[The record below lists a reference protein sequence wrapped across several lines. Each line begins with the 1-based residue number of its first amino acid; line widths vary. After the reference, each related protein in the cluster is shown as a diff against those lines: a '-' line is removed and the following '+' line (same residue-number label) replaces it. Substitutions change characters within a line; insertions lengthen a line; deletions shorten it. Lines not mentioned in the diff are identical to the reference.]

1 MMVMT
6 PKTERFEMRLDPVL
20 LDRVDDWRGTQ
31 SDFPSRAEAIRRLIE
46 AGVTERPKEKFRPTH
61 AERLIIWLL
70 TELLKNQKG
79 QADSMELI
87 QDALMGGHFWYFGD
101 MGYSMLMHDDIDKP
115 SSLSL
120 VINTLDMWSF
130 IENACRKFTATDRKL
145 LESEVGYA
153 GKDPKF
159 LGFDGNHETEYMSIA
174 RFLVEK
180 MGRFTNFKGRDF
192 NSHMP
197 LVGRYSRMC
206 ARFDEIRPDLTGR
219 ELSVEEVIS
228 LLKRD

>member
-1 MMVMT
+1 MCRMIRTKARNIRRNIRMMVMT

-20 LDRVDDWRGTQ
+20 LERVDDWRGTQ

-87 QDALMGGHFWYFGD
+87 QDALFSGHFWYFDD
-101 MGYSMLMHDDIDKP
+101 MGFSMLMHDDIDSP

-120 VINTLDMWSF
+120 VINNRHVVLH
-130 IENACRKFTATDRKL
+130 RKRLPGVLRRRQKA
-145 LESEVGYA
+145 
-153 GKDPKF
+153 
-159 LGFDGNHETEYMSIA
+159 LGN
-174 RFLVEK
+174 
-180 MGRFTNFKGRDF
+180 
-192 NSHMP
+192 
-197 LVGRYSRMC
+197 
-206 ARFDEIRPDLTGR
+206 
-219 ELSVEEVIS
+219 
-228 LLKRD
+228 

>member
-1 MMVMT
+1 MT

-20 LDRVDDWRGTQ
+20 IDRVDEWRGTQ
-31 SDFPSRAEAIRRLIE
+31 ADFPSRAEAIRRLIE
-46 AGVTERPKEKFRPTH
+46 AGLTERPKEKFRPTH
-61 AERLIIWLL
+61 PERLIIWLL

-79 QADSMELI
+79 YTEENSIELI
-87 QDALMGGHFWYFGD
+87 QEALLSGHFWYFDD
-101 MGYSMLMHDDIDKP
+101 MGFSALMHDDIDSP

-120 VINTLDMWSF
+120 VINTLDMWRF
-130 IENACRKFTATDRKL
+130 IETAYQKFSAADKKQV
-145 LESEVGYA
+145 ESEVGYG

-197 LVGRYSRMC
+197 MVGRYSRMC
-206 ARFDEIRPDLTGR
+206 ARFDEMRPDLAGR

-228 LLKRD
+228 LLKRE